1 MKKFILLLM
10 VCLMPFAMDAQV
22 KSSKHSK
29 KHRARKEKTVKKS
42 SDQKKSEDI
51 KVVELTVVEDNPTST
66 YPRQYDSGSRKGN
79 EDRTV
84 TRRIDDSSINDS
96 CRSKSSVYNY
106 DQVDELPQ
114 FPGGDAALM
123 KFLSSHINYPPTA
136 AERNIQGKVVVMF
149 VVERTGHI
157 GEVKVVKGVNIEL
170 DAEAVRVCRLLPD
183 YIPGK
188 LNGQPVD
195 VWYTVPITFKLQ
207 EAKEKD

>member
-1 MKKFILLLM
+1 
-10 VCLMPFAMDAQV
+10 MPFAMDAQV

-29 KHRARKEKTVKKS
+29 KHRARKEKTVKNS

-51 KVVELTVVEDNPTST
+51 KVVELTVVEDNPTPT
-66 YPRQYDSGSRKGN
+66 YPRQYDSGSKKGN

-84 TRRIDDSSINDS
+84 TRRIDDSSINGS
-96 CRSKSSVYNY
+96 YRSKSSVYNY
-106 DQVDELPQ
+106 NQVDEMPQ
-114 FPGGDAALM
+114 FPGGDVALM
-123 KFLSSHINYPPTA
+123 KFLQHNVNYPPTA

-149 VVERTGHI
+149 VVEKTGHV
-157 GEVKVVKGVNIEL
+157 GEVKVVRTADTEL

-183 YIPGK
+183 FIPGK

-195 VWYTVPITFKLQ
+195 VWYSMPVTFKLQ